1 MIVSVDGETAADV
14 EGYQRL
20 IEEVPA
26 GEPIPM
32 TVRRGGEELSLEVP
46 TATVDGASRMGVVL
60 APGHEFPMDVQI
72 SVGEIGGPSAGMIFS
87 LSVYDEL
94 TPGALTGG
102 HAIAGTGTIAADGAV
117 GPIGGIRQK
126 MVGARETGA
135 EYFLAPSGNCEEV
148 LGHVPDGLD
157 VVAVSTF
164 EDALEATG
172 TIADTDSIEGLPTC
186 EDVTEE

>member
-1 MIVSVDGETAADV
+1 
-14 EGYQRL
+14 
-20 IEEVPA
+20 
-26 GEPIPM
+26 M

-72 SVGEIGGPSAGMIFS
+72 SVGEIGGPNAGVNCS
-87 LSVYDEL
+87 LPVYADQ
-94 TPGALTGG
+94 THGALTGG

-117 GPIGGIRQK
+117 GLIGGIRQK

-148 LGHVPDGLD
+148 
-157 VVAVSTF
+157 
-164 EDALEATG
+164 
-172 TIADTDSIEGLPTC
+172 
-186 EDVTEE
+186 